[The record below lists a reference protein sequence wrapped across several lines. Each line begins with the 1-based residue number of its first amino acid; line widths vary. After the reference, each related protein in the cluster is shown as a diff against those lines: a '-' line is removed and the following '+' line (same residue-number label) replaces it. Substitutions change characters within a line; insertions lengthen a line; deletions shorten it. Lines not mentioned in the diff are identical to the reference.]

1 MPEADACF
9 LPSFANEYPC
19 SAAMMPAIRND
30 IQTAESAI
38 APASPRRAKMP
49 APTIAPTPMN
59 TACVRVIAPPEGE
72 AVLFL
77 SAIGAPLAL
86 RLVGELLDQQ
96 SLRDDHALDLVGMD
110 ALVGAVDVGLRVFS
124 AEQDELGTR

>member
-1 MPEADACF
+1 MPDADAYF

-38 APASPRRAKMP
+38 VPASPSRAKMP

-59 TACVRVIAPPEGE
+59 TAWVRVITPPEGV
-72 AVLFL
+72 AVLF
-77 SAIGAPLAL
+77 SSDIARP
-86 RLVGELLDQQ
+86 
-96 SLRDDHALDLVGMD
+96 
-110 ALVGAVDVGLRVFS
+110 
-124 AEQDELGTR
+124 